1 MVHDPKA
8 GVGISPCRE
17 RNLRRYEIHVQPY
30 IGQTP
35 VTEITPPLLLEIFK
49 RIQAAGTLETAH
61 RVKGVLSGVFQHA
74 IAKGLLTLDP
84 TAGLSKAMVKPPKN
98 HYPAPLDPSE
108 IGRMMKLLWSYVGTP
123 PVMTALKIA
132 PYVFCRTG
140 ELRTMKWSEIDLDAA
155 IWSFSHYPNHND
167 GTWATTLISKSNFPA
182 I

>member
-1 MVHDPKA
+1 L
-8 GVGISPCRE
+8 PCRE